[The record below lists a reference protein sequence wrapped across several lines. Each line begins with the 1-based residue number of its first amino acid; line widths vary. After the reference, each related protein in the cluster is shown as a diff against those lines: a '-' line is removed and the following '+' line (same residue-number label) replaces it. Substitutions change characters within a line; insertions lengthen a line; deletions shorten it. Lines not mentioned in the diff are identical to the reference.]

1 MRKCNNCRYFAKTNR
16 GICGLD
22 EGVINPDYANRCPD
36 FQPKKMRT
44 PDSRY
49 FDEPYYEQD
58 DEDRE

>member
-1 MRKCNNCRYFAKTNR
+1 
-16 GICGLD
+16 LD